1 MRAGKY
7 TLTEL
12 AYVEHAFNNG
22 QRSSRGSSHFRFPV
36 EKRGSIPCCSSLLLA
51 CVQTSPPIR
60 KKLETGLLLPFFPEG
75 SRGKGGGGGRCVHR
89 LPFFFQVYPCA
100 LFSVVVLL
108 FFVFLKKMNR
118 EHQRRAAG
126 QPFYSVGLLAS
137 DQRFSANFQGQ
148 GRRPMAESLWAKIK
162 LESCFYDSQT

>member
-1 MRAGKY
+1 MLSMHSILVSVAAGGP
-7 TLTEL
+7 LTFDSQL
-12 AYVEHAFNNG
+12 K
-22 QRSSRGSSHFRFPV
+22 
-36 EKRGSIPCCSSLLLA
+36 KRGSIPCCSSLLLA

-108 FFVFLKKMNR
+108 C
-118 EHQRRAAG
+118 
-126 QPFYSVGLLAS
+126 
-137 DQRFSANFQGQ
+137 FSSF
-148 GRRPMAESLWAKIK
+148 
-162 LESCFYDSQT
+162 

>member
-1 MRAGKY
+1 M
-7 TLTEL
+7 
-12 AYVEHAFNNG
+12 
-22 QRSSRGSSHFRFPV
+22 GSVCTQASLLFS
-36 EKRGSIPCCSSLLLA
+36 SIPLCPVFRCCF
-51 CVQTSPPIR
+51 VM
-60 KKLETGLLLPFFPEG
+60 
-75 SRGKGGGGGRCVHR
+75 
-89 LPFFFQVYPCA
+89 
-100 LFSVVVLL
+100 

>member
-1 MRAGKY
+1 MYTGFPSFFKY
-7 TLTEL
+7 TL
-12 AYVEHAFNNG
+12 VPC
-22 QRSSRGSSHFRFPV
+22 FP
-36 EKRGSIPCCSSLLLA
+36 LL
-51 CVQTSPPIR
+51 
-60 KKLETGLLLPFFPEG
+60 FWM
-75 SRGKGGGGGRCVHR
+75 
-89 LPFFFQVYPCA
+89 
-100 LFSVVVLL
+100 